1 MRITIAGFGGIEQ
14 MIFTHCTFCKEEYPD
29 GELLKTPYGSA
40 ICKKCM
46 TPPIPSIHKALHHAT
61 ELTRQAQLS
70 LEAVKAANL
79 IERFTLLE
87 KRMDEQED
95 EIKKLRGRL
104 VTYVVLE
111 KEEGLK

>member
-1 MRITIAGFGGIEQ
+1 
-14 MIFTHCTFCKEEYPD
+14 
-29 GELLKTPYGSA
+29 
-40 ICKKCM
+40 
-46 TPPIPSIHKALHHAT
+46 
-61 ELTRQAQLS
+61 
-70 LEAVKAANL
+70 
-79 IERFTLLE
+79 LE